1 MSDKFSDS
9 EEGRDAVVAVAVD
22 RVQNSFHFCNDGDA
36 NKVCFSRDGCGGE
49 RSLASARCLRWVFL
63 APRRSRRRLL
73 YCHNDTSLDRKDDA
87 TATTPRT
94 VHQLK
99 SASSMHCHQIDCIFQ
114 GGVVALVVSPSLKRN
129 VSSGFQLLF
138 ETSLKF
144 GKEKED
150 STIARL
156 CDSTST
162 SLVVVVGKRDETR
175 GCCCCCCC
183 CSERF
188 SRRDERLIVSLEEQ
202 RGLSNLHSRPTRNC
216 RIGCCN
222 VWFLEPNESR
232 LAQ

>member
-1 MSDKFSDS
+1 
-9 EEGRDAVVAVAVD
+9 
-22 RVQNSFHFCNDGDA
+22 
-36 NKVCFSRDGCGGE
+36 
-49 RSLASARCLRWVFL
+49 LRWVFL

-156 CDSTST
+156 CESTST
-162 SLVVVVGKRDETR
+162 SLVVVAGNRDETR
-175 GCCCCCCC
+175 GCCCCCFC

-188 SRRDERLIVSLEEQ
+188 SRRDGRVIVSFEEQ
-202 RGLSNLHSRPTRNC
+202 RSLSTVVPQGTADNLLGSKKIVMC
-216 RIGCCN
+216 G
-222 VWFLEPNESR
+222 F
-232 LAQ
+232 